1 MTDNT
6 PEWAA
11 EEREHKAR
19 MDDETW
25 ADQYLDDDDD
35 YMTRKEM
42 DLP

>member
-1 MTDNT
+1 MRE
-6 PEWAA
+6 PEWVA

-25 ADQYLDDDDD
+25 ADQYLDDDD
-35 YMTRKEM
+35 YMTREEM

>member
-1 MTDNT
+1 MPREIPD
-6 PEWAA
+6 WAA

-25 ADQYLDDDDD
+25 ADQADNDE
-35 YMTRKEM
+35 YMTREEL